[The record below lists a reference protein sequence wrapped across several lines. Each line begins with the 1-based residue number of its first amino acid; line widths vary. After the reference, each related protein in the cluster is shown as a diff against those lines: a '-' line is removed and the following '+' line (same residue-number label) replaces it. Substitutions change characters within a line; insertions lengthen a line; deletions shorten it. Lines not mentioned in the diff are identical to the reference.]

1 MPFFQNVLNQVS
13 PTAGIIKPEQNVEVS
28 VRHEDM
34 HASEEFVDGIPQNW
48 WSEDTRD
55 KEVILVV
62 HVQGSSSVQTSSQ
75 KIHVRHCF
83 SAKPVRIDSKS
94 NSARR
99 NQVS

>member
-1 MPFFQNVLNQVS
+1 M
-13 PTAGIIKPEQNVEVS
+13 GIIKPEQTVEIS

-34 HASEEFVDGIPQNW
+34 NATEEVVDGMPQNW

-62 HVQGSSSVQTSSQ
+62 RVQGSSTVQSCSQ
-75 KIHVRHCF
+75 KIHVCHSF
-83 SAKPVRIDSKS
+83 SAKPVRNDSKS